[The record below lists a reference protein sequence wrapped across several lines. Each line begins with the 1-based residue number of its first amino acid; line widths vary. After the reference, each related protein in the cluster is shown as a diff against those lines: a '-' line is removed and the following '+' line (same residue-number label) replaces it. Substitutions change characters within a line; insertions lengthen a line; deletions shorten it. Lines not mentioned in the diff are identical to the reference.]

1 MARPTLRTHRK
12 FIRLA
17 RVLGSHLLALGAL
30 QTLWD
35 SCYESGD
42 DRVGTAADVAYVIGW
57 TDKKIDI
64 ATAMHEAGFLDA
76 DAEHPDEFVVH
87 DLWDHAPEYVA
98 KRRKRE
104 IERQTRGADLRRPR
118 RHAAPNGG
126 QTAPDVGQTAPNGS
140 TPAPAP
146 APAPAQRGD
155 AADRRT
161 FAPLSQA
168 ELQEQSPREQ
178 LFEHWRDVAAA
189 HGVLEPL
196 TRTPKECHQ
205 AATLLDVHA
214 LDALRGAVTAFWD
227 SASFDGKRSFGM
239 FANQAPQLVA
249 HVKAGKPYPFG
260 APPRIAEKAAREA
273 KLDAWTPP
281 VPRQA
286 VAR

>member
-1 MARPTLRTHRK
+1 MAYAQIHVDALDHWKVGCLSAEAFRLWVAGLCYCQKHLTDGVIDRRAVRMLRAKSTDGV
-12 FIRLA
+12 IRELVEA
-17 RVLGSHLLALGAL
+17 ELWHDTPAGYQVHDFTAWNRSRSEVEAQREKWRGKKRGSTVDSKGEPQGNHGGAL
-30 QTLWD
+30 KLPRTD
-35 SCYESGD
+35 TIRD
-42 DRVGTAADVAYVIGW
+42 DT
-57 TDKKIDI
+57 
-64 ATAMHEAGFLDA
+64 
-76 DAEHPDEFVVH
+76 
-87 DLWDHAPEYVA
+87 
-98 KRRKRE
+98 KRE
-104 IERQTRGADLRRPR
+104 EEK
-118 RHAAPNGG
+118 
-126 QTAPDVGQTAPNGS
+126 S
-140 TPAPAP
+140 PAPA
-146 APAPAQRGD
+146 AR
-155 AADRRT
+155 
-161 FAPLSQA
+161 LSQA
-168 ELQEQSPREQ
+168 ELHEQSPREQ
-178 LFEHWRDVAAA
+178 LFEHWRDVAAQ

>member
-1 MARPTLRTHRK
+1 L
-12 FIRLA
+12 
-17 RVLGSHLLALGAL
+17 
-30 QTLWD
+30 
-35 SCYESGD
+35 SG
-42 DRVGTAADVAYVIGW
+42 
-57 TDKKIDI
+57 
-64 ATAMHEAGFLDA
+64 
-76 DAEHPDEFVVH
+76 
-87 DLWDHAPEYVA
+87 
-98 KRRKRE
+98 
-104 IERQTRGADLRRPR
+104 
-118 RHAAPNGG
+118 RHAAPTCVVHGATRRRTADKRRRMSDKRR
-126 QTAPDVGQTAPNGS
+126 QTAALPLPL
-140 TPAPAP
+140 PLAPAP